1 MEKILL
7 WVLIPGLICAI
18 FKYPFIGGIV
28 ALIIFVL
35 VILLKI
41 ILPKDKK

>member
-7 WVLIPGLICAI
+7 WVFIPGLIYAI
-18 FKYPFIGGIV
+18 FKYPFVGGIV